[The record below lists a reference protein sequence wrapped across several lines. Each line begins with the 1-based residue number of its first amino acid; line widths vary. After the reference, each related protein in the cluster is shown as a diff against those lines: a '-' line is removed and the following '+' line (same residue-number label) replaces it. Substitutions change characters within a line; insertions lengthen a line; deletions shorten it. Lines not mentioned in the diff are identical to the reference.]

1 MNFLNMLNHSYKV
14 EYKTKPNLSRL
25 GYLSV
30 HVFDF
35 TTYDS
40 EIDEL
45 FAEKAL
51 EVCLAITSGKTF
63 EYQKE
68 SDDNYRWYLI
78 MCNMPFFVDKLEWGT
93 SIRGAWWDL
102 HGNDHFEINSCGLYC
117 EHEQILNIKFNNEQ
131 WEKFV
136 FAMDKFAHNK

>member
-102 HGNDHFEINSCGLYC
+102 HGNDHFEINSCGLY
-117 EHEQILNIKFNNEQ
+117 
-131 WEKFV
+131 WPR
-136 FAMDKFAHNK
+136 AST